1 LVQRRHAVSGPRRQL
16 ADDFGT
22 HLEDMKMRTNLPV
35 TNVEFQLD
43 NDAMIVSKTDPKGK
57 LAYFNKQF
65 VDASGFSEA
74 ELMGQPH
81 NIVRHP
87 DMPPEAFD
95 DLWTT
100 IKAGMPWAGAVKNR
114 RKNGDFYWVRASATP
129 IWENGQIAGYMSI
142 RTKLPAAQRAEA
154 EHVYGLIRARKAQQ
168 YTVTAGHIRRRSLA
182 DSMLRRFKM
191 TIGRKIYG
199 LIGLSF
205 IGVIGIALLDS
216 RELASSLVQQK
227 QIELRHMT
235 ELAVGV
241 VKEEYATVQSGG
253 VAVADAQKRA
263 LARVAAMRYGND
275 DYFWVNDMQPRMV
288 MHPIKTEMNGK
299 DISAFKDPN
308 GKALFSDMVDVVQK
322 DGSGFVPYEWPKPGF
337 DKPQPKL
344 SYVTGFAPW
353 GWVIGTGVYIDDLSA
368 QSWASIRRALMTAG
382 LVLLLTLA
390 VSIIVARRITGPLRQ
405 MTTTMNAL
413 ARGTL
418 DAEVP
423 GLDRRDEVGEMAK
436 AVEVFKSNAVA
447 RQALEAEG
455 REAEARAITRRK
467 ADMHKIADD
476 FEGAV
481 GEIVR
486 TVSSASTEL
495 EASAG
500 TLTTTAD
507 HAQELSTMVAAASEE
522 ASTNVQSVASATEE
536 MASSI
541 NEISRQV
548 QASARMAN
556 EAVDQARRTNDRVG
570 ELSKAAARIGDVVEL
585 INTIAGQ
592 TNLLALN
599 ATIEAARAGE
609 AGRGFAVVASEVK
622 ALAEQT
628 AKATGEIGQQVSGI
642 QAATQESVGAIK
654 EISGT
659 IEKLSE
665 ISSAI
670 AAAVEEQ
677 GAATQEISRNVQ
689 QAALGTQQVSS
700 HIADVQRGASETGS
714 ASSQILSSA
723 QSLSSDSNRLRL
735 EVGKFL
741 DTVRAA

>member
-1 LVQRRHAVSGPRRQL
+1 
-16 ADDFGT
+16 
-22 HLEDMKMRTNLPV
+22 MRTNLPV
-35 TNVEFQLD
+35 TNVEYPIGD
-43 NDAMIVSKTDPKGK
+43 GIMIVSKTDAKGK

-65 VDASGFSEA
+65 VDASGFTEA

-129 IWENGQIAGYMSI
+129 IWENGQISGYMSI
-142 RTKLPAAQRAEA
+142 RTRLPAEQRAEA
-154 EHVYGLIRARKAQQ
+154 EHVYGLIRANKAQK

-182 DSMLRRFKM
+182 DAVLGRIKM

-205 IGVIGIALLDS
+205 IGVVGIAALDS

-227 QIELRHMT
+227 QIELQHVTDMA
-235 ELAVGV
+235 LGII
-241 VKEEYATVQSGG
+241 KEEQAAVKDGGPTVL
-253 VAVADAQKRA
+253 DAQKRA
-263 LARVAAMRYGND
+263 QARVAALRYAGNE
-275 DYFWVNDMQPRMV
+275 YFFIVDTQTRLV
-288 MHPIKTEMNGK
+288 MHPLRPEMVGR
-299 DISAFKDPN
+299 DMSDFKDASGTLIYRMFVDTARAGN
-308 GKALFSDMVDVVQK
+308 GFASYNQN
-322 DGSGFVPYEWPKPGF
+322 KPGF

-344 SYVTGFAPW
+344 SYVANFQPW
-353 GWVIGTGVYIDDLSA
+353 GWVVVTGVYIDDLDA
-368 QSWASIRRALMTAG
+368 QVWASIRRALMTAG
-382 LVLLLTLA
+382 LILLLTLA

-609 AGRGFAVVASEVK
+609 AGRGFAVVVSEVK

-700 HIADVQRGASETGS
+700 HITDVQRGASETGS